1 MEVGMKTLGQVLLV
15 VSLLAACADAGEIIV
30 RKTNGD
36 VRVRHG
42 VAEEWNTIAVGDVLR
57 PNDTMRTGS
66 TSSATLMV
74 RRPDAAAAAKTITL
88 PPLVMVDVSDIRDL
102 TQEELMLKL
111 TMEKVRSSSYQWK
124 SDDLRIPNAG
134 VVHGGHASTSS
145 PLAEGDA
152 QSGKFLLNGTR
163 VLYDNGYYATAVL
176 KVMEVFR
183 RYPTLGSTYEN
194 RLLLAEALEK
204 ANLRGEAI
212 TEYSMLSGLTGLTA
226 AQQAHVQTKLQQLRK

>member
-1 MEVGMKTLGQVLLV
+1 
-15 VSLLAACADAGEIIV
+15 
-30 RKTNGD
+30 
-36 VRVRHG
+36 
-42 VAEEWNTIAVGDVLR
+42 
-57 PNDTMRTGS
+57 
-66 TSSATLMV
+66 MV